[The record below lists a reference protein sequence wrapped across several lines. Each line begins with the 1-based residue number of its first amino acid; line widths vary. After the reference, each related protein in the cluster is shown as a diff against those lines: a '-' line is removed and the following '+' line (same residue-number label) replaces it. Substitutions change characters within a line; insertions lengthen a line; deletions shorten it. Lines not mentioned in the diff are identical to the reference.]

1 MLKGRC
7 PTAARLCLSGIDDQR
22 PRLRHSSSIPKLGR
36 EFAHA
41 HAQDRCNRCVSPVR
55 SRAPGS
61 KLSKLPCP
69 FGMKRARVVTLNA
82 ALGPLDYRV
91 PDGMQVEPGS
101 VVVVPLGPRQLLG
114 VSWEPDRLKTQEVG
128 DNRLRPLA
136 GVLDVRP
143 IAAPLRRLCE
153 WTADYYLSPL
163 ASVLRM
169 VLPSSAALDGPRQLT
184 EYRPTGLIPDR
195 LTPQR
200 EKALSAIQGRQGTVR
215 ELAAHAEV
223 SDAVMRGLVNAGAL
237 EAVAV
242 DADRALACPDADFA
256 PPDLND
262 DQKDAAASLSAAIG
276 KGFDPVL
283 LDGVT
288 GSGKTEVYF
297 EAIAECLR
305 QGKQALVLL
314 PEIAL
319 TEPFLKRFEARFGCA
334 PVAWHS
340 GLRSSER
347 RRNWRGI
354 ASGEARVTV
363 GARSALFLPYPT
375 LGLIIVDEAHEP
387 SFKQEEG
394 VQYHARDTAVMRAKF
409 EDIPVILS
417 SATPAI
423 ESRHMVEVGRY
434 REVSLPQRFAGAA
447 MPEIRAIDLTEDP
460 PPRGRWLAPTLVAE
474 LEANL
479 ARGEQSLLFLNRRG
493 FAPLTLCRN
502 CGHRFQC
509 PNCTAWMVEH
519 RLMHRLACHHCGHV
533 MPPPKACPEC
543 GEEDTLVACGPGVER
558 IADEV
563 AELFPDAHA
572 AIVTSDTIWS
582 PQRAAEFVDAM
593 ERQEIDI
600 VVGTQLVTK
609 GYHFPNLTLVGV
621 VDADLGLAG
630 GDLRAAERSFQQ
642 IQQVAGR
649 AGRADKPGRVL
660 VQTHDPD
667 APVIAALVKGDAPGF
682 YAAETDA
689 RREAAMPPF
698 GRLAAIIVSAEDAG
712 DADSVARRIANRAP
726 EVDGMA
732 VFGPAPAPLAML
744 RGRHRQRLL
753 VHARRSLDVQD
764 VIRDWLAD
772 IEWNPKV
779 RVSVDVDPHSFL

>member
-1 MLKGRC
+1 
-7 PTAARLCLSGIDDQR
+7 
-22 PRLRHSSSIPKLGR
+22 
-36 EFAHA
+36 
-41 HAQDRCNRCVSPVR
+41 
-55 SRAPGS
+55 
-61 KLSKLPCP
+61 
-69 FGMKRARVVTLNA
+69 MKRARVVTMNA
-82 ALGPLDYRV
+82 ALGPLDYQV
-91 PDGMQVEPGS
+91 PKNIDVEPGS
-101 VVVVPLGPRQLLG
+101 IVIAPLGPRQLLG
-114 VSWEPDRLKTQEVG
+114 VAWEAERLPTNEVPDA
-128 DNRLRPLA
+128 RLRPLA
-136 GVLDVRP
+136 GIVHVAP

-153 WTADYYLSPL
+153 WTADYYLAPL

-169 VLPSSAALDGPRQLT
+169 VLPSSAALDGPRQLV
-184 EYRPTGLIPDR
+184 EYRPTGLVPDR

-200 EKALSAIQGRQGTVR
+200 EKALCGLEGRQGTIR
-215 ELAAHAEV
+215 ELADRAGV
-223 SDAVMRGLVNAGAL
+223 SESVMRGLVHAGAL
-237 EAVAV
+237 EPVAV
-242 DADRALACPDADFA
+242 DADRPLPVPDPEHG
-256 PPDLND
+256 PPDLNE
-262 DQKDAAASLSAAIG
+262 DQQSAAESLVSSIG

-305 QGKQALVLL
+305 QGRQALVLL

-340 GLRSSER
+340 DLRSSQR
-347 RRNWRGI
+347 RRAWRGI
-354 ASGEARVTV
+354 ASGEAQVTV
-363 GARSALFLPYPT
+363 GARSALFLPYQN
-375 LGLIIVDEAHEP
+375 LGLIVVDEAHEP
-387 SFKQEEG
+387 SFKQEDG

-423 ESRHMVEVGRY
+423 ESKQMVELGRY
-434 REVSLPQRFAGAA
+434 REISLPQRFAGASL
-447 MPEIRAIDLTEDP
+447 PEISAVDLTQDP
-460 PPRGRWLAPTLVAE
+460 PPRGRWLAPSVVTE

-479 ARGEQSLLFLNRRG
+479 ERGEQSLLFLNRRG
-493 FAPLTLCRN
+493 FAPLTLCRH

-533 MPPPKACPEC
+533 MPPPNACPEC
-543 GEEDTLVACGPGVER
+543 GEEDSLVACGPGVER

-563 AELFPDAHA
+563 AELFPEART

-582 PQRAAEFVDAM
+582 PLRAAEFVGAM
-593 ERQEIDI
+593 EADAID
-600 VVGTQLVTK
+600 VVIGTQLVTK
-609 GYHFPNLTLVGV
+609 GYHFPNLTFVGV

-649 AGRADKPGRVL
+649 AGRGDKPGRVL
-660 VQTHDPD
+660 VQTHEPG
-667 APVIAALVKGDAPGF
+667 APVIAALVSGDAPGF
-682 YAAETDA
+682 YAAETEA

-698 GRLAAIIVSAEDAG
+698 GRLAAIIVSAEDSDEAN
-712 DADSVARRIANRAP
+712 AVARRIGQAAP
-726 EVDGMA
+726 KVDGMA

-753 VHARRSLDVQD
+753 VHARRTLDVQD
-764 VIRDWLAD
+764 VIRDWLAE
-772 IEWNPKV
+772 IEWSAKV
-779 RVSVDVDPHSFL
+779 RVSVDVDPYSFL

>member
-1 MLKGRC
+1 M
-7 PTAARLCLSGIDDQR
+7 S
-22 PRLRHSSSIPKLGR
+22 
-36 EFAHA
+36 
-41 HAQDRCNRCVSPVR
+41 
-55 SRAPGS
+55 
-61 KLSKLPCP
+61 LP
-69 FGMKRARVVTLNA
+69 RARVVTLNA

-91 PDGMQVEPGS
+91 PDGMHVEPGS
-101 VVVVPLGPRQLLG
+101 VVVAPLGPRQLLG
-114 VSWEPDRLKTQEVG
+114 VAWEAERLPSEEVG

-136 GVLDVRP
+136 GVVGVPP

-163 ASVLRM
+163 AGVLRM
-169 VLPSSAALDGPRQLT
+169 VLPSAAALDGPRQLI
-184 EYRPTGLIPDR
+184 EYRPTGLVPDR

-200 EKALSAIQGRQGTVR
+200 EKAIAAIQGRQGTVR
-215 ELAAHAEV
+215 ELADAAGV
-223 SDAVMRGLVNAGAL
+223 SDAVMRGLVNAGVL

-242 DADRALACPDADFA
+242 DSDRPLPVPNPDFA
-256 PPDLND
+256 PPDLSPE
-262 DQKDAAASLSAAIG
+262 QADAAASLTSAVG
-276 KGFDPVL
+276 KGFDPTL

-297 EAIAECLR
+297 EAIAECVR
-305 QGKQALVLL
+305 QGRQALVLL

-334 PVAWHS
+334 PTAWHS
-340 GLRSSER
+340 GLRSSQR
-347 RRNWRGI
+347 RRAWRGI
-354 ASGEARVTV
+354 ASGEAAVTV
-363 GARSALFLPYPT
+363 GARSALFLPYANV
-375 LGLIIVDEAHEP
+375 GLIVVDEAHET
-387 SFKQEEG
+387 SFKQDDG

-417 SATPAI
+417 TATPPI
-423 ESRHMVEVGRY
+423 ESRHMVELGRY
-434 REVSLPQRFAGAA
+434 REVGLEARFAGASL
-447 MPEIRAIDLTEDP
+447 PKIRAVDLTQDP
-460 PPRGRWLAPTLVAE
+460 PPRGRWLAPSLVDE
-474 LEANL
+474 IEANL
-479 ARGEQSLLFLNRRG
+479 EAGEQSLLFLNRRG
-493 FAPLTLCRN
+493 FAPLTLCRH

-533 MPPPKACPEC
+533 MPPPQACPEC
-543 GEEDTLVACGPGVER
+543 GTEDSLVACGPGVER

-563 AELFPDAHA
+563 SELFPEART

-582 PQRAAEFVDAM
+582 PLKAAEFVGAMDAGA
-593 ERQEIDI
+593 IDI

-649 AGRADKPGRVL
+649 AGRGEKPGRVL
-660 VQTHDPD
+660 IQTHDPD
-667 APVIAALVKGDAPGF
+667 APVIAALVSGDAPGF
-682 YAAETDA
+682 YAAETEA
-689 RREAAMPPF
+689 RRDAAMPPF
-698 GRLAAIIVSAEDAG
+698 GRLAAIVVSAEDASE
-712 DADSVARRIANRAP
+712 AETVARRIGHAAP
-726 EVDGMA
+726 DVEGMA

-764 VIRDWLAD
+764 VIRDWLAA
-772 IEWNPKV
+772 IEWSPKV
-779 RVSVDVDPHSFL
+779 RVSVDVDPYNFL

>member
-1 MLKGRC
+1 M
-7 PTAARLCLSGIDDQR
+7 
-22 PRLRHSSSIPKLGR
+22 
-36 EFAHA
+36 
-41 HAQDRCNRCVSPVR
+41 N
-55 SRAPGS
+55 
-61 KLSKLPCP
+61 
-69 FGMKRARVVTLNA
+69 RARVVTLNA

-91 PDGMQVEPGS
+91 PDGMHVEPGT
-101 VVVVPLGPRQLLG
+101 VLVAPLGPRQLLG
-114 VSWEPDRLKTQEVG
+114 VAWEPERLPTEEVG
-128 DNRLRPLA
+128 DNRLRPIVGTLS
-136 GVLDVRP
+136 VPP
-143 IAAPLRRLCE
+143 IRTPLRRLAE
-153 WTADYYLSPL
+153 WTADYYLAPL

-169 VLPSSAALDGPRQLT
+169 ILPSSSALEGPRQLT
-184 EYRPTGLIPDR
+184 EYRPTGLVPDR
-195 LTPQR
+195 MTPQR
-200 EKALSAIQGRQGTVR
+200 EKALAVLEGRQGTVR
-215 ELAAHAEV
+215 ELADHAGV

-242 DADRALACPDADFA
+242 EADRPLPFPDPDHS
-256 PPDLND
+256 PPDLNEE
-262 DQKDAAASLSAAIG
+262 QEEASASLSAAIG
-276 KGFDPVL
+276 KGFDPIL

-319 TEPFLKRFEARFGCA
+319 TEPFLKRFQNRFGCE

-340 GLRSSER
+340 DLRSSQR
-347 RRNWRGI
+347 RRGWRGI
-354 ASGEARVTV
+354 VSGEAKVTV
-363 GARSALFLPYPT
+363 GARSALFLPYAN
-375 LGLIIVDEAHEP
+375 LGLIVVDEAHEP

-394 VQYHARDTAVMRAKF
+394 VQYHARDVAVMRGKF
-409 EDIPVILS
+409 EDVPVILS

-423 ESRHMVEVGRY
+423 ETRHMVEIGRY
-434 REVSLPQRFAGAA
+434 REVTLTHRFAGAS
-447 MPEIRAIDLTEDP
+447 MPQIRAIDLTQDP
-460 PPRGRWLAPTLVAE
+460 PLRGRWLAPSLVAE

-479 ARGEQSLLFLNRRG
+479 ERGEQSLLFLNRRG
-493 FAPLTLCRN
+493 FAPLTLCRH

-519 RLMHRLACHHCGHV
+519 RLMARLACHHCGHV

-543 GEEDTLVACGPGVER
+543 GEEDSLVACGPGVER

-563 AELFPDAHA
+563 AALFPEART

-582 PQRAAEFVDAM
+582 PARAAEFVAQM
-593 ERQEIDI
+593 EANAIDI
-600 VVGTQLVTK
+600 VIGTQLVTK

-649 AGRADKPGRVL
+649 AGRGDKSGRVL
-660 VQTHDPD
+660 VQTHDPE
-667 APVIAALVKGDAPGF
+667 APVIAALVSGDSPGF
-682 YAAETDA
+682 YSAETEA
-689 RREAAMPPF
+689 RRDAAMPPF
-698 GRLAAIIVSAEDAG
+698 GRLAAIVVSAEDSSEAETI
-712 DADSVARRIANRAP
+712 ARRIGRAAP
-726 EVDGMA
+726 AVEGMA

-744 RGRHRQRLL
+744 RGSHRQRLL
-753 VHARRSLDVQD
+753 VHAARSLDVQD

-772 IEWNPKV
+772 IDWSAKV
-779 RVSVDVDPHSFL
+779 RVSVDVDPYSFL